1 MQERKAKPFYITAN
15 KSKFEF
21 MKAIYI
27 LFISVIFTIS
37 AKAQQH
43 RIIWE
48 ISSQDTAVQS
58 TLFRQMNNV
67 LKESPDTKIEVVFHG
82 GSITGLV
89 QGSSFFTGKVQE
101 FQQRGVVF
109 AACNNS
115 LRRYNIDPSKVLPG
129 VVVVPVAILEL
140 VKKQEEGWSYIKL

>member
-1 MQERKAKPFYITAN
+1 
-15 KSKFEF
+15 

-27 LFISVIFTIS
+27 LFISAIFSIS
-37 AKAQQH
+37 VKAQQH

-58 TLFRQMNNV
+58 TLYRQMNNV

-89 QGSSFFTGKVQE
+89 QGSSFFAGRVEE
-101 FQQRGVVF
+101 FQKRGVVF

-129 VVVVPVAILEL
+129 VMVVPVAILEL